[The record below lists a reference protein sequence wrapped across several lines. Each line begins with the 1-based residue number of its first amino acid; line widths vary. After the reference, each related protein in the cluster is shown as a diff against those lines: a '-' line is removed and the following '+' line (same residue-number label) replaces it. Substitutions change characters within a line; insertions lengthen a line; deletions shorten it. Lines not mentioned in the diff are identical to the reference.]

1 MVTITDAT
9 KTASNLFITNLLAT
23 NNYQK
28 ITYHVYGLIDQ
39 KFILEISNIKDR
51 AAYLAPIL
59 ITTEPL
65 APYELIAYRVSD
77 DMNDLSVVVIQNF
90 KNEINKNCVLSKR
103 NSLQFDLHDIG
114 IERYELDSTYKTLKI
129 FRNKIDQYQT
139 ADTELTKSP

>member
-1 MVTITDAT
+1 
-9 KTASNLFITNLLAT
+9 
-23 NNYQK
+23 
-28 ITYHVYGLIDQ
+28 
-39 KFILEISNIKDR
+39 
-51 AAYLAPIL
+51 
-59 ITTEPL
+59 
-65 APYELIAYRVSD
+65 
-77 DMNDLSVVVIQNF
+77 MNDLSVVVIQNF